1 MPLALNLPMNVGRI
15 PVGLRVA
22 LDLAVDDAGLFEL
35 EDVLEQDLVVV
46 DPVDLGDVDDLA
58 RAVLEPG
65 GVDDQVDRRR
75 DLVADRP
82 QRQLVAGHQ
91 DHRLEPA
98 EHVRR
103 GVGVAGRQRAVLAG
117 RHRLEH
123 VEGLARTTLAD
134 DDPVG
139 SHVQAV
145 AQQVADGDLAHALE
159 VRRAGLELDDVRLVE
174 LQLGG
179 ILDRD
184 DPLVLGD
191 ERRQHVEGRR
201 LARSGPAG
209 DEDVEPRLDAGPQEL
224 EHLGRRRPEADQ
236 VVDRDRLRRELP
248 DGDDRPDQR
257 QRLDDRVDARAVG
270 QPRVHARARCVDA
283 PAERGDDPVDDAQD
297 VLVVQEVAV
306 DPLDLAARSM

>member
-1 MPLALNLPMNVGRI
+1 MNVGRM
-15 PVGLRVA
+15 PGRLEHP
-22 LDLAVDDAGLFEL
+22 LDLAVDDAGLLVL

-65 GVDDQVDRRR
+65 GMDDQVDRRR

-91 DHRLEPA
+91 DHRLEPS

-139 SHVQAV
+139 SHVQPV
-145 AQQVADGDLAHALE
+145 AQQVPDGDLAQALE
-159 VRRAGLELDDVRLVE
+159 VRRARLELHDVRLVE

-179 ILDRD
+179 ILDGD

-191 ERRQHVEGRR
+191 ERRQDVEGRR
-201 LARSGPAG
+201 LARAG
-209 DEDVEPRLDAGPQEL
+209 AAGHEDVEPCLDADAQEL
-224 EHLGRRRPEADQ
+224 EHLGRRRPEADE
-236 VVDRDRLRRELP
+236 VVDRDRLCRELP
-248 DGDDRPDQR
+248 HRDDRTDQR
-257 QRLDDRVDARAVG
+257 QRFDDRVDARAIG
-270 QPRVHARARCVDA
+270 QPRVHARARCVDP

-306 DPLDLAARSM
+306 DPFDLAAHARCTGGAGR